1 MIIQWKVSIPTL
13 APELERRA
21 YIYLPDGWEE
31 SGKRY
36 DVMYMYDG
44 HNVFFDNH
52 ATYGKCWGMKEYLDS
67 TKKEL
72 IVVGIECNPIGDER
86 LFEYCPFDCEIPGFL
101 SIQGRGKAYM
111 DWLVGTLK
119 PYIDANYPTNPGRE
133 HTIVAGSSMGGL
145 MATYT
150 LAQYNHVFSRA
161 AALSPSF
168 WIDPVQVQ
176 KMIRTGDLGRNSRI
190 YLDYG
195 TEEIKGFEDKVHIL
209 ADAVTALE
217 DAGAD
222 VLFRWVEGGQ
232 HNEASWEKQ
241 IPVFMD
247 YLDL

>member
-13 APELERRA
+13 ASELKRRA
-21 YIYLPDGWEE
+21 YVYLPEDWDK

-44 HNVFFDNH
+44 HNVFFDSH
-52 ATYGKCWGMKEYLDS
+52 ATYGKSWGMKEYLDAA
-67 TKKEL
+67 KKDL
-72 IVVGIECNPIGDER
+72 IVVGIECNPEGNER
-86 LFEYCPFDCEIPGFL
+86 LFEYCPFDCQIPGW
-101 SIQGRGKAYM
+101 IAIEGRGKAYM

-168 WIDPVQVQ
+168 WVDPEKVDD
-176 KMIRTGDLGRNSRI
+176 MIRGGSFGENSQI
-190 YLDYG
+190 YLNYG
-195 TEEIKGFEDKVHIL
+195 TEEIKGFEKKVFIL
-209 ADAVTALE
+209 ENAIKALE
-217 DAGAD
+217 DMGAAAY
-222 VLFRWVEGGQ
+222 FHWVEGGQ
-232 HNEASWEKQ
+232 HNEATWEKQ
-241 IPVFMD
+241 IPTCMGF
-247 YLDL
+247 LGI

>member
-1 MIIQWKVSIPTL
+1 MIIEWKVSIPTL

-21 YIYLPDGWEE
+21 YIYLPDGWKE
-31 SGKRY
+31 SDKRY

-44 HNVFFDNH
+44 HNVFFDSH
-52 ATYGKCWGMKEYLDS
+52 ATYGKSWGMKEYLETS
-67 TKKEL
+67 GKEL
-72 IVVGIECNPIGDER
+72 IVVGIECNQEGEER
-86 LFEYCPFDCEIPGFL
+86 MFEYCPFDCQIPGFL
-101 SIQGRGKAYM
+101 NIQGRGKTYM
-111 DWLVGTLK
+111 DWVVGTLK
-119 PYIDANYPTNPGRE
+119 PYIDENYPTNPGRE

-168 WIDPVQVQ
+168 WVDPQ
-176 KMIRTGDLGRNSRI
+176 KVDDMIKDGKFGNNSRI

-195 TEEIKGFEDKVHIL
+195 TKELEGFADKVYIL
-209 ADAVTALE
+209 ENAIKTLE
-217 DAGAD
+217 MTGAE
-222 VLFRWVEGGQ
+222 VLFRWVEGGE

-247 YLDL
+247 FLDC